1 MNIPLKLSNQQEKMI
16 KEKWPTTPEGISLH
30 SLVLAHTLEGIIFR
44 SLYWHSSGLKT
55 PEVMQSQRGMVSAE
69 L

>member
-44 SLYWHSSGLKT
+44 SLY
-55 PEVMQSQRGMVSAE
+55 
-69 L
+69 